1 MKIKELFTIM
11 DSEDYT
17 NEQIKDTYYLIGR
30 VKFLLDW
37 EGVIVSEERIQEL
50 VMLYQINRI
59 EPSVKLATSK

>member
-59 EPSVKLATSK
+59 KPSTKLVTSR